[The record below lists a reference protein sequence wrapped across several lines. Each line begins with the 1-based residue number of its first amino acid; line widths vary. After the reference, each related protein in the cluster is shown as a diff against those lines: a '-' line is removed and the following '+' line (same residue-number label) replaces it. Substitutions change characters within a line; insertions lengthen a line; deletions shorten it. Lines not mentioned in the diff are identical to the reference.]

1 MKIMNVLAVLFFS
14 LSLLKANAQSDIP
27 NGFKKGSIVTAD
39 GSLQSG
45 YVKDNMRK
53 DASVSFIP
61 ALDGKKKNYA
71 GADLNSLEM
80 DGVKYICI
88 KGDFF
93 KVLCEGELNFLQK
106 CSDASNKPSYNG
118 TEVIFTNGTEGRPN
132 DYFIYSARDK
142 QLKLIS
148 KKNVDEVI
156 ASSFAGCKEAIDKAR
171 NVNGDIYQL
180 KDAVM
185 VYNSRNK

>member
-1 MKIMNVLAVLFFS
+1 MKIMNVFTAVFFS
-14 LSLLKANAQSDIP
+14 LLLIKANAQSDIP
-27 NGFKKGSIVTAD
+27 KGFKKGTITTFD
-39 GSLQSG
+39 GNSQSG
-45 YVKDNMRK
+45 YVKDNMRNN
-53 DASVSFIP
+53 ASVTFIP
-61 ALDGKKKNYA
+61 EADGKKKNYA

-106 CSDASNKPSYNG
+106 CSDASSKPSYNG
-118 TEVIFTNGTEGRPN
+118 TEALFTNGTDGKPN
-132 DYFIYSARDK
+132 DYFIYSTMDK

-156 ASSFAGCKEAIDKAR
+156 ASSFAGCREAIDKAR
-171 NVNGDIYQL
+171 NVNGDIYQI
-180 KDAVM
+180 KDAVI
-185 VYNSRNK
+185 VYNNRNK

>member
-1 MKIMNVLAVLFFS
+1 MKIMNTLAAIFFS
-14 LSLLKANAQSDIP
+14 LFLIKANAQSEIP
-27 NGFKKGSIVTAD
+27 KGFKKGSIVTAN
-39 GSLQSG
+39 GNLRSG
-45 YVKDNMRK
+45 YVKDNIRNN
-53 DASVSFIP
+53 ASVTFIP
-61 ALDGKKKNYA
+61 GADGKKKNYA

-106 CSDASNKPSYNG
+106 CSDASRKPSYNG
-118 TEVIFTNGTEGRPN
+118 TEAILVSGTEGRPN
-132 DYFIYSARDK
+132 DYFIYSTTDR

-156 ASSFAGCKEAIDKAR
+156 ASSFAGCREAIYKAK
-171 NVNGDIYQL
+171 NANGVIYRL
-180 KDAVM
+180 KDTAI
-185 VYNSRNK
+185 VYNNRNK

>member
-1 MKIMNVLAVLFFS
+1 MNALAVIFFS
-14 LSLLKANAQSDIP
+14 LFLIKANAQSDLP

-39 GSLQSG
+39 GNSQSG
-45 YVKDNMRK
+45 YVKDNMRNS
-53 DASVSFIP
+53 ASIAFIP
-61 ALDGKKKNYA
+61 GTDQKKKNYEA
-71 GADLNSLEM
+71 AVLKSLEI

-93 KVLCEGELNFLQK
+93 KVLCEGDLNFLQK
-106 CSDASNKPSYNG
+106 CSDASRKPSYNG
-118 TEVIFTNGTEGRPN
+118 TEVIFASGTEGRLN
-132 DYFIYSARDK
+132 DYFIYSTTDR

-156 ASSFAGCKEAIDKAR
+156 ASSFAGCREAIDKAR
-171 NVNGDIYQL
+171 NANGDIYQL

-185 VYNSRNK
+185 VYNNRNK